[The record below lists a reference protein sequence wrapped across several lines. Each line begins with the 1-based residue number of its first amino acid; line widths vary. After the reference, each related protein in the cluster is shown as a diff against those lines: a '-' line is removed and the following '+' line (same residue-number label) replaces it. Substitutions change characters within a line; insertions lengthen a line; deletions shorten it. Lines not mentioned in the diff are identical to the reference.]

1 MPADAKLAKLQSGFA
16 AYLLRG
22 DPAVAGALR
31 PDLPAGRLTVYR
43 NTVMGSLATVL
54 GHAHPTL
61 HRVLGGQRFTM
72 LACRFAAE
80 APPRLP
86 MLWSYGA
93 GFADWLAAADL
104 AASELTIEIPP
115 WAPDLARLDWAM
127 HEALF
132 AADAEPLDL
141 ARLAAIPLEQA
152 GSLRLAPHPSLRLVR
167 SGWTIHALWKDG
179 DTVPAP
185 LPEAVLI
192 GRSPDDGGDGTV
204 GGEVRC
210 IRLTAADGALAA
222 TLLSGA
228 TLDEAVGSLIA
239 GDETAGAET
248 VAGADLQSL
257 LALLLQNRLLAGFA
271 LDRPPSLT
279 GREGNDP

>member
-1 MPADAKLAKLQSGFA
+1 VPADAKFAKLQRDFA
-16 AYLLRG
+16 AYLLHG

-31 PDLPAGRLTVYR
+31 PDLPAGRLAVYR
-43 NTVMGSLATVL
+43 NTVMGSLAAVL

-61 HRVLGGQRFTM
+61 CRALDDQLGEPHFTT
-72 LACRFAAE
+72 LACRFVAE

-93 GFADWLAAADL
+93 GFADWLADPEL
-104 AASELTIEIPP
+104 AAEIPPDGIPP

-141 ARLAAIPLEQA
+141 ARLAAIAPEQA
-152 GSLRLAPHPSLRLVR
+152 GSLRLAPHPSLRLVQ
-167 SGWTIHALWKDG
+167 SGWNIHALWKDA

-192 GRSPDDGGDGTV
+192 GRSPEDGSDGTA

-210 IRLTAADGALAA
+210 TRLTAADGALAA
-222 TLLSGA
+222 GLLAGA
-228 TLDEAVGSLIA
+228 TLEEAA
-239 GDETAGAET
+239 GDEAAT
-248 VAGADLQSL
+248 GADLQSL

>member
-1 MPADAKLAKLQSGFA
+1 MPADTKLAGFQRDFA
-16 AYLLRG
+16 AFLLRG
-22 DPAVAGALR
+22 DPTVAGELR
-31 PDLPAGRLTVYR
+31 PDLPAGRLAVYR
-43 NTVMGSLATVL
+43 NTVMGSLAAVL

-61 HRVLGGQRFTM
+61 CRALGEERFTP

-93 GFADWLAAADL
+93 GFADWLDGLDAADG
-104 AASELTIEIPP
+104 SQP

-141 ARLAAIPLEQA
+141 ARLAAIPPEQA
-152 GSLRLAPHPSLRLVR
+152 GSLRLVPHPSLRLVR
-167 SGWTIHALWKDG
+167 SGWNIHALWKDG
-179 DTVPAP
+179 GAVPLP
-185 LPEAVLI
+185 EPEAVLV
-192 GRSPDDGGDGTV
+192 GRSPVEGDDGAT

-210 IRLTAADGALAA
+210 ARLTAADGALASR
-222 TLLSGA
+222 LLAGA
-228 TLDEAVGSLIA
+228 TLDEAA
-239 GDETAGAET
+239 GD
-248 VAGADLQSL
+248 VASADADLQSV

-271 LDRPPSLT
+271 LDRPPSVT
-279 GREGNDP
+279 RPAFTRPEGIDP

>member
-1 MPADAKLAKLQSGFA
+1 MPADAKLAMLQRDFA
-16 AYLLRG
+16 DFLLRG

-31 PDLPAGRLTVYR
+31 PDLPAARLSVYR

-61 HRVLGGQRFTM
+61 RRVMDDRLGGQRFTT

-80 APPRLP
+80 VPPRLP

-93 GFADWLAAADL
+93 GLADWLADL
-104 AASELTIEIPP
+104 EPPDSVPP

-132 AADAEPLDL
+132 AAEAEPLDL
-141 ARLAAIPLEQA
+141 ARLAAIQPEQA

-167 SGWTIHALWKDG
+167 SGWNIHALWKHR
-179 DTVPAP
+179 DTAPAAR
-185 LPEAVLI
+185 PEAVLI
-192 GRSPDDGGDGTV
+192 GRTAADGSDGAA

-210 IRLTAADGALAA
+210 TRLTAADGALAA
-222 TLLSGA
+222 GLLAGA
-228 TLDEAVGSLIA
+228 TLDEAA
-239 GDETAGAET
+239 GDEAA
-248 VAGADLQSL
+248 AGADLQSL

-271 LDRPPSLT
+271 LDRPPSFT
-279 GREGNDP
+279 GREGIDP

>member
-1 MPADAKLAKLQSGFA
+1 MPADAELAKLQHDFA
-16 AYLLRG
+16 AYLLHG
-22 DPAVAGALR
+22 DPAVGEALR
-31 PDLPAGRLTVYR
+31 PDLPAGRLAIYR
-43 NTVMGSLATVL
+43 NTVMGSLAAVL

-61 HRVLGGQRFTM
+61 RRALGDQNFTT

-93 GFADWLAAADL
+93 GFADWLADP
-104 AASELTIEIPP
+104 ELVAEIPP
-115 WAPDLARLDWAM
+115 DDIPAWAPDLARLDWAM

-141 ARLAAIPLEQA
+141 ARLTAIPPEQA
-152 GSLRLAPHPSLRLVR
+152 GFLRLAPHPSLRLVR
-167 SGWTIHALWKDG
+167 SDWNIHTLWKDA
-179 DTVPAP
+179 DATPTLLA
-185 LPEAVLI
+185 EAVLI
-192 GRSPDDGGDGTV
+192 GRIPGEGSDCA

-210 IRLTAADGALAA
+210 TRLTSADGALAA
-222 TLLSGA
+222 GLLAGA
-228 TLDEAVGSLIA
+228 TLDEAA
-239 GDETAGAET
+239 GDEAA
-248 VAGADLQSL
+248 ASADLQSL

>member
-1 MPADAKLAKLQSGFA
+1 MPADAKLAELQRDFA

-31 PDLPAGRLTVYR
+31 SDLPAGRLAIYR
-43 NTVMGSLATVL
+43 NTVMGSLAAVL

-61 HRVLGGQRFTM
+61 RRALGGPRFTT

-80 APPRLP
+80 SPPRLP

-93 GFADWLAAADL
+93 GFAGWLADPGPAAG
-104 AASELTIEIPP
+104 IPP
-115 WAPDLARLDWAM
+115 DSIPAWAPDLARLDWAM

-141 ARLAAIPLEQA
+141 ARLAAIPPEQA
-152 GSLRLAPHPSLRLVR
+152 GSLRLVPHPSLRLVR
-167 SGWTIHALWKDG
+167 SGWNIHALWKDG
-179 DTVPAP
+179 DAAPAA
-185 LPEAVLI
+185 LPEAVLV
-192 GRSPDDGGDGTV
+192 GRSPGDGNDCAA

-210 IRLTAADGALAA
+210 ARLTAADGALAA
-222 TLLSGA
+222 RLLAGA
-228 TLDEAVGSLIA
+228 TLDEAA
-239 GDETAGAET
+239 GDQTAAGAA
-248 VAGADLQSL
+248 AGADLQSL

-271 LDRPPSLT
+271 LDRHSSFT
-279 GREGNDP
+279 GPEGNVP

>member
-1 MPADAKLAKLQSGFA
+1 MPADAKLAELQRNFA

-31 PDLPAGRLTVYR
+31 PDLPAGRLAVYR
-43 NTVMGSLATVL
+43 NTVMGSLAAIL

-61 HRVLGGQRFTM
+61 RRVLGARLGEQPFTT
-72 LACRFAAE
+72 LACRFVAE

-93 GFADWLAAADL
+93 GFADWLADL
-104 AASELTIEIPP
+104 EPPDDIPP

-141 ARLAAIPLEQA
+141 ARLAAIPPEQA
-152 GSLRLAPHPSLRLVR
+152 GSLRLAPHPSLWLVR
-167 SGWTIHALWKDG
+167 SDWNIHALWKDI
-179 DTVPAP
+179 DATPAP

-192 GRSPDDGGDGTV
+192 GRVPGNGNGDGDECA

-210 IRLTAADGALAA
+210 TRLTAADGALAA
-222 TLLSGA
+222 RLLAGA
-228 TLDEAVGSLIA
+228 TLDEAA
-239 GDETAGAET
+239 GDEAA
-248 VAGADLQSL
+248 AGADLQSL

-271 LDRPPSLT
+271 LDRSPSPT

>member
-1 MPADAKLAKLQSGFA
+1 MPADAKLAGLQRDFA
-16 AYLLRG
+16 AFLLRG

-31 PDLPAGRLTVYR
+31 PDLPAGRLAVYR
-43 NTVMGSLATVL
+43 NTVMGSLAAVL

-61 HRVLGGQRFTM
+61 CRALGEERFTA

-93 GFADWLAAADL
+93 GFADWLDGLDAADGGH
-104 AASELTIEIPP
+104 P

-141 ARLAAIPLEQA
+141 ARLAAIPPEQA
-152 GSLRLAPHPSLRLVR
+152 GSLRLVPHPSLRLVR
-167 SGWTIHALWKDG
+167 SAWNIHALWKDG
-179 DTVPAP
+179 GAVPVP
-185 LPEAVLI
+185 EPEAVLV
-192 GRSPDDGGDGTV
+192 GRSPVDEDVDATGCAP

-210 IRLTAADGALAA
+210 ARLTAADGALACR
-222 TLLSGA
+222 LLAGA
-228 TLDEAVGSLIA
+228 TLDEAA
-239 GDETAGAET
+239 GDEASAD
-248 VAGADLQSL
+248 ADLQSL

-271 LDRPPSLT
+271 LDRPPSST
-279 GREGNDP
+279 RPEGIDP